1 MAGKSRFTRLDAFA
15 KTVEDARIRTR
26 SGGVVTIAALLIV
39 IYLVWGEWKDYRRV
53 VVQPELIVDKGRG
66 ERMEIH
72 LNMTFPNLPCELLT
86 LDVMDVS
93 GELQTDVDHGVNKV
107 RLSSAAEGG
116 RVIDVTALALH
127 KKEDSPAHLDPN
139 YCGDC
144 YGVPA
149 PSTAKKPG
157 CCNTCDEVRDA
168 YAEKNWAFGRGE
180 NVAQCIDEGYSQ
192 RIDEQRHEGCRIEG
206 ILRVNKVAGNF
217 HIAPGRSLTAGNFH
231 AHDLDNYYHTPVPH
245 TMTHIIHKLR
255 FGPQLPEELYSRWK
269 WTHQD
274 TINPLDKSEHKTNEV
289 RYNFLYF
296 VKVVSTSYLPLGWDP
311 TLSSEA
317 HSQAHR
323 DIPLGNHG
331 VFFGSQG
338 SIETHQYSVTSH
350 QRSLDAEDAS
360 ADGHKERQHSRGGI
374 PSVMFNY
381 EISPMKVIN
390 RETRPKS
397 LSAFFTGVCAVIG
410 GTLTVAAAVDRLLY
424 EGSLRVKKLHK
435 S

>member
-39 IYLVWGEWKDYRRV
+39 IYLVWGEWNDYRRV
-53 VVQPELIVDKGRG
+53 VIQPELIVDKGRG

-72 LNMTFPNLPCELLT
+72 LNMTFPRLPCELLT

-107 RLSSAAEGG
+107 RLSSLAEGG
-116 RVIDVTALALH
+116 RVIDVTALDLH
-127 KKEDSPAHLDPN
+127 KKDDSPAHLDPD

-149 PSTAKKPG
+149 PSKAKKPG

-180 NVAQCIDEGYSQ
+180 GVKQCMDEGYSQ
-192 RIDEQRHEGCRIEG
+192 RIDEQRNEGCRIEG

-217 HIAPGRSLTAGNFH
+217 HVAPGRSLTSGNFH
-231 AHDLDNYYHTPVPH
+231 AHDLDNYYHTTVPH

-269 WTHQD
+269 WTDQD
-274 TINPLDKSEHKTNEV
+274 VTNPLDKTEHKTEEP

-296 VKVVSTSYLPLGWDP
+296 VKVVSTSYLPLGWDASW
-311 TLSSEA
+311 SSEA
-317 HSQAHR
+317 HAQFH
-323 DIPLGNHG
+323 DQVPLGEQG
-331 VFFGSQG
+331 KYFGSQG

-350 QRSLDAEDAS
+350 KRSLDAGDDS
-360 ADGHKERQHSRGGI
+360 AEGHKERQFARGGI

-397 LSAFFTGVCAVIG
+397 LSTFLTGICAVIG

-424 EGSLRVKKLHK
+424 EGGLRVKKLHK